1 MELQRKEAWRCSAG
15 RFDAIVIG
23 AGFSGLYALHRL
35 RELGLAAVIIER
47 ADNVGG
53 TWLFNRYP
61 GARCDIESI
70 EYSYSFSDE
79 IQQEWVWTETMPAQ
93 PEIEAYL
100 NFVADRLD
108 LRRDIRFNTN
118 VVSMT
123 FDEDAPDWTVETEA
137 GESFTAPFVVAAA
150 GILSAPLEP
159 DIAGMDTF
167 AGTSLFTSR
176 WPRHDVDLTGKRVG
190 VIGTGST
197 GVQLIPVVAKEAA
210 HLTVFQRSPA
220 YTLPWK
226 VRAFEPGELDEMKA
240 DYREIR
246 AAQREHP
253 IGAARL
259 SAFSVMFEMMANP
272 PLKTASREDQLRAV
286 EQNGVMG
293 ALSWGDV
300 FFDIE
305 SSQMAAKLYGEAV
318 GRIVTDSDTAASLTP
333 THPFGCK
340 RPIIDQGYY
349 ETFNRDNVTLVDLR
363 KGAIRAVTPTGIDT
377 EQGSYDLDVII
388 YATGF
393 DAMTGAL
400 SRIDIRGRD
409 GMSLK
414 DFWADEG
421 PLCYLGLAVAGF
433 PNLFIVQAPGSPAP
447 ASNFVAALEQH
458 VEWIGD
464 CITYLR
470 DQATTAPSRR
480 CPRRSRNGS
489 STPRPSSRRRCS
501 SIRPATPG
509 TTAETCPARN
519 GCTWATPAESR
530 SIAGGAT
537 RSPTPA
543 TQVSSS
549 RDEDVGTRLSHRP
562 GFRRCAAARACRV
575 EKLRRLGAVV
585 ADRRSPARRGGAR
598 RTGAVRYDADGAA
611 AEAGAHAGIVR
622 GRGRGALG
630 ARCRARPY
638 RPGTLEG
645 QVDSPPQ
652 ARAG

>member
-1 MELQRKEAWRCSAG
+1 MSGG
-15 RFDAIVIG
+15 RFDAIVVG

-35 RELGLAAVIIER
+35 RELGLRAVVLER
-47 ADNVGG
+47 ADEVGG

-108 LRRDIRFNTN
+108 LRRDIVFDTN
-118 VVSMT
+118 VVAMA
-123 FDEDAPDWTVETEA
+123 FDEDAASWTVETEA
-137 GESFTAPFVVAAA
+137 GLQFTAPFVVAAA

-167 AGTSLFTSR
+167 EGTSLYTSR
-176 WPRHDVDLTGKRVG
+176 WPRHDVELSGQRVG
-190 VIGTGST
+190 VVGTGST
-197 GVQLIPVVAKEAA
+197 GVQLIPVVAEQAK

-226 VRAFEPGELDEMKA
+226 VREFKPGELDEMKA
-240 DYREIR
+240 RYGEIR
-246 AAQREHP
+246 RVQREHM

-272 PLKTASREDQLRAV
+272 PLKTASREDQLRAI
-286 EQNGVMG
+286 EENGVMG

-305 SSQMAAKLYGEAV
+305 SSRLAAKLYGEAV
-318 GRIVTDSDTAASLTP
+318 GRIVADPGTAASLTP

-349 ETFNRDNVTLVDLR
+349 QTFNRDNVTLVDLR
-363 KGAIRAVTPTGIDT
+363 KTPLRAVTPTGIDT
-377 EQGSYDLDVII
+377 EPGSYDLDVIV

-409 GMSLK
+409 GVSLK
-414 DFWADEG
+414 EFWADEG
-421 PLCYLGLAVAGF
+421 PFTYLGLAVAGF

-464 CITYLR
+464 CI
-470 DQATTAPSRR
+470 D
-480 CPRRSRNGS
+480 
-489 STPRPSSRRRCS
+489 
-501 SIRPATPG
+501 
-509 TTAETCPARN
+509 
-519 GCTWATPAESR
+519 
-530 SIAGGAT
+530 
-537 RSPTPA
+537 
-543 TQVSSS
+543 
-549 RDEDVGTRLSHRP
+549 HM
-562 GFRRCAAARACRV
+562 
-575 EKLRRLGAVV
+575 
-585 ADRRSPARRGGAR
+585 
-598 RTGAVRYDADGAA
+598 RTGGYRTMEAQPEAQQDWFEHITSLVAPTVLVHSSCNSWYNGGNVPGKKQMYMGYTGGIPEYRKRCDAV
-611 AEAGAHAGIVR
+611 AEAGYTGFKLA
-622 GRGRGALG
+622 
-630 ARCRARPY
+630 
-638 RPGTLEG
+638 
-645 QVDSPPQ
+645 
-652 ARAG
+652 